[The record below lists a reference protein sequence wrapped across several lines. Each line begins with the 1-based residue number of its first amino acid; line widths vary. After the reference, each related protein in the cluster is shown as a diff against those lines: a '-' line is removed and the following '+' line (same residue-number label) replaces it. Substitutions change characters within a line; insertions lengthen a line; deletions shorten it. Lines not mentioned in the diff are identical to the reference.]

1 MATDERFSAA
11 WFLGQYTQIERP
23 IPGPGDWG
31 RLSLDA
37 FVANRMPSAR
47 SSVSEGTI
55 RMSGPE
61 VLENAADLGAVG
73 AIASAWQRVV
83 SAAGAGLERIKT
95 TRGNLPTHI
104 LQRTA
109 LALNASPQPGSVVF
123 NIIPKTSPLPEVE
136 PDGNTP
142 MVNAERPLADRA
154 SEQVIR
160 LLGLAE
166 VEDVVFQDELS
177 AQLQQ
182 LGPRVGGALKGLAQT
197 LDRTNITLDATWAEP
212 MIPSLRATVNPSTA
226 RWLAQFVDGRGLN
239 SEAVE
244 MTGVLRTISDRERWL
259 VEVGD
264 EDLRMNASELDPSVA
279 STWNVKDEV
288 RLTVRVAVTERPD
301 GLTKRTMTILHV
313 APASESEPDA

>member
-1 MATDERFSAA
+1 MATDERYSAA
-11 WFLGQYTQIERP
+11 WFLEQYGQSDRP
-23 IPGPGDWG
+23 IPEPGDWG

-47 SSVSEGTI
+47 SSASEGSI

-61 VLENAADLGAVG
+61 VLENAADLSAVG
-73 AIASAWQRVV
+73 AIATAWQRVV
-83 SAAGAGLERIKT
+83 AAAGGGLERVRT

-123 NIIPKTSPLPEVE
+123 NIIPKASPLPEVE
-136 PDGNTP
+136 PGGNAP
-142 MVNAERPLADRA
+142 MVNADRPLADRA
-154 SEQVIR
+154 SEQVIQLLR
-160 LLGLAE
+160 LAS
-166 VEDVVFQDELS
+166 VEDAVFRDELS
-177 AQLQQ
+177 VQLQQ

-197 LDRTNITLDATWAEP
+197 LERANITLDATWAEP
-212 MIPSLRATVNPSTA
+212 MTPSLRATLNPSTA
-226 RWLAQFVDGRGLN
+226 RWLAEFVDGRGLN
-239 SEAVE
+239 SEEVE

-259 VEVGD
+259 VEVGE

-279 STWNVKDEV
+279 SAWNVKDEV

-301 GLTKRTMTILHV
+301 GLTRRTMTILHV
-313 APASESEPDA
+313 APAQESDG